1 MIVWFKPKQEGEIQ
15 LSYIDLRNQGKKYG
29 FNVLKFKNTGGEPY
43 NINNFSLTLRAVW
56 EVKEGRFML
65 IGETSSK
72 GANHTTKPGVVNNNY
87 VYDVAE
93 DRMREAK
100 FYFVDNKNF
109 CWNDQ
114 MIDVFNLGKVS
125 VFYTYKHEN
134 DAIQLS
140 PVYFVNNESE
150 EIVGEQLW
158 KAECY
163 YNNFFIPAFDSRL
176 MAQSYHI
183 NGDVK

>member
-1 MIVWFKPKQEGEIQ
+1 M
-15 LSYIDLRNQGKKYG
+15 RN
-29 FNVLKFKNTGGEPY
+29 
-43 NINNFSLTLRAVW
+43 VW

-65 IGETSSK
+65 IGESSSK
-72 GANHTTKPGVVNNNY
+72 TVNHQYKPGVVNNNY

-100 FYFVDNKNF
+100 FYFVDQKNA

-140 PVYFVNNESE
+140 PVYFINNETE
-150 EIVGEQLW
+150 EIVREELW

-163 YNNFFIPAFDSRL
+163 FVNYFIPAFDSRL
-176 MAQSYHI
+176 MVQSYHI
-183 NGDVK
+183 NGEVKEVDFTLKKALDPKEISLYFMLHVNEDFDDDLLGDAIELLHH